1 MISYGHEEFMIEKF
15 DETTALLL
23 VDVQKGVNEV
33 KYYGGPSG
41 KRNNHSAEENM
52 RCLLAEWRRLGK
64 RVAFTRHNS
73 REINSPLKLELETGN
88 QIEGLEI
95 NGPDIVVEKDVNSG
109 FIGTSLEL
117 ELRRSGINRLVVMG
131 FYTNYCIETTVRM
144 AGNLGFDTYLVHDAC
159 AAVNTLGHDGE
170 YYEPD
175 LVHNLSIASLHG
187 EFCTAISK
195 EVAMRLCLENCVD
208 LERVQ
213 GNE

>member
-1 MISYGHEEFMIEKF
+1 MIEKF
-15 DETTALLL
+15 DDTTALLL

-52 RCLLAEWRRLGK
+52 RCLLTEWRRFGK

-73 REINSPLKLELETGN
+73 REINSPLKLDLETGN

-95 NGPDIVVEKDVNSG
+95 NGSDIVVEKDVNSG

-159 AAVNTLGHDGE
+159 AAVNTLGHDGV
-170 YYEPD
+170 YYEPG
-175 LVHNLSIASLHG
+175 LVHNMSIASLHG

-195 EVAMRLCLENCVD
+195 EVAMRLCYENCGD

>member
-1 MISYGHEEFMIEKF
+1 MIEKF
-15 DETTALLL
+15 DKSTALLL
-23 VDVQKGVNEV
+23 VDVQEGVNDV

-41 KRNNHSAEENM
+41 KRNNDSAEENM
-52 RCLLAEWRRLGK
+52 RCLLTEWRRLGK
-64 RVAFTRHNS
+64 QVAFTRHNS
-73 REINSPLKLELETGN
+73 RELNSPLKLSLETGK
-88 QIEGLEI
+88 QIEGLDIHES
-95 NGPDIVVEKDVNSG
+95 DIVVDKDVNSG

-117 ELRRSGINRLVVMG
+117 ELRRSGIDRLVVMG

-159 AAVNTLGHDGE
+159 AAINTLGHDGT
-170 YYEPD
+170 YYEAD
-175 LVHNLSIASLHG
+175 LVHNMSIASLHG

-195 EVAMRLCLENCVD
+195 EVAMELCVRDCLE

>member
-1 MISYGHEEFMIEKF
+1 MISYGLEEFMIEKF

-175 LVHNLSIASLHG
+175 LVHNMSIASLHG

>member
-1 MISYGHEEFMIEKF
+1 MIEKF
-15 DETTALLL
+15 DKSTALLL
-23 VDVQKGVNEV
+23 VDVQEGVNDV

-41 KRNNHSAEENM
+41 KRNNDSAEENM
-52 RCLLAEWRRLGK
+52 RCLLTEWRRLGK
-64 RVAFTRHNS
+64 QVAFTRHNS
-73 REINSPLKLELETGN
+73 RELNSPLKLSLGTGK
-88 QIEGLEI
+88 QIEGLDIHEA
-95 NGPDIVVEKDVNSG
+95 DIVVDKDVNSG

-117 ELRRSGINRLVVMG
+117 ELRRSGIDRLVVMG

-159 AAVNTLGHDGE
+159 AAINTLGHDGT
-170 YYEPD
+170 YYEAD
-175 LVHNLSIASLHG
+175 LVHNMSIASLHG

-195 EVAMRLCLENCVD
+195 EVAMKLCVEDCLE

>member
-1 MISYGHEEFMIEKF
+1 MIEKF

-131 FYTNYCIETTVRM
+131 FYANYCIETTVRM

-175 LVHNLSIASLHG
+175 LVHNMSIASLHG

>member
-1 MISYGHEEFMIEKF
+1 MIEKF

-159 AAVNTLGHDGE
+159 AAVNTMGHDGE

-175 LVHNLSIASLHG
+175 LVHNMSIASLHG

>member
-1 MISYGHEEFMIEKF
+1 MIEKF

>member
-1 MISYGHEEFMIEKF
+1 
-15 DETTALLL
+15 
-23 VDVQKGVNEV
+23 
-33 KYYGGPSG
+33 
-41 KRNNHSAEENM
+41 
-52 RCLLAEWRRLGK
+52 
-64 RVAFTRHNS
+64 VAFTRHNS

-175 LVHNLSIASLHG
+175 LVHNMSIASLHG

>member
-1 MISYGHEEFMIEKF
+1 MIEKF
-15 DETTALLL
+15 DDTTALLL

>member
-1 MISYGHEEFMIEKF
+1 MIEKF

-52 RCLLAEWRRLGK
+52 RCLLTEWRRLGK

-175 LVHNLSIASLHG
+175 LVHNMSIASLHG

>member
-1 MISYGHEEFMIEKF
+1 MIEKF

-88 QIEGLEI
+88 QIEGLGI

-175 LVHNLSIASLHG
+175 LVHNISIASLHG